1 MRNNFNIYTRH
12 DPTLSLREKTQT
24 SSFCAETA
32 VVCGAGGFIGGHLVK
47 GLIANGVKVIR
58 GRYKTA

>member
-1 MRNNFNIYTRH
+1 MRNYFNIYTRH

-24 SSFCAETA
+24 SSFRGETA

-47 GLIANGVKVIR
+47 GLIANGSK
-58 GRYKTA
+58 